1 MLLWRGLLFG
11 VVTCAALAT
20 SAAAKPVDEQAL
32 RALLVE
38 RVDVRK
44 WGTGI
49 VVGITSP
56 QGRRIVSYGTL
67 SLQDRRKVDGATVF
81 EIASLTKVFTALVLA
96 DMAARKQV
104 TLDAPVGT
112 CLPAGVSVPA
122 HGGKQITFIDLA
134 THSSG
139 LPLRPS
145 NLASQTA
152 LNKYAGYTV
161 EQLYQGLADFKL
173 TRDPGS
179 AFEYSNWGFGLLGN
193 ALAYCAGAGKSYA
206 ALLAERVTGPLKMQ
220 DTTFVPGSAL
230 RSRMAAPYDIRLQPV
245 PNETTG
251 ALDAAGGL
259 YSTVADLL
267 SFLDVFLGRGPQPL
281 VAAGTAM
288 IEPRRPGDGP
298 DTRMGLGWRVTTARD
313 ITTIW
318 SSGRADGYRA
328 FMAFDPRQH
337 VAVVALTNAAT
348 NVGVDDIGWHVLDPS
363 VAITRVHTR
372 TAVPADVLQRYVGR
386 YKFDD
391 GVVMTVVREEDHLV
405 VQMTGQGPSAIFA
418 SGPRE
423 FFPEDIEA
431 QFVFAESGTAPAQSL
446 VLNQDGQTYKAQR
459 LAEEGKP

>member
-1 MLLWRGLLFG
+1 MPLWRELLLG
-11 VVTCAALAT
+11 VPVLIAVAT
-20 SAAAKPVDEQAL
+20 GVAAKPVDEPAL
-32 RALLVE
+32 RAVLVE

-49 VVGITSP
+49 VVGISSP

-67 SLQDRRKVDGATVF
+67 SVQDHRKVGSTTVF

-112 CLPAGVSVPA
+112 CLPAGVSVPE
-122 HGGKQITFIDLA
+122 HGGKQITFVDLA

-193 ALAYCAGAGKSYA
+193 ALAHCAGKSYA
-206 ALLAERVTGPLKMQ
+206 ELLAERVIGPLKMR
-220 DTTFVPGSAL
+220 DTMFVPSSAL
-230 RSRMAAPYDIRLQPV
+230 RSRLAAPYDGKLQPV
-245 PNETTG
+245 SNETTG

-259 YSTVADLL
+259 YSTVDDLL
-267 SFLDVFLGRGPQPL
+267 NFIEVFLGHGPQPL
-281 VAAGTAM
+281 VAAGETM
-288 IEPRRPGDGP
+288 LEPRRPGDGP
-298 DTRMGLGWRVTTARD
+298 DTRMGLGWRVTTAHD

-328 FMAFDPRQH
+328 FMGFDPRQR

-363 VAITRVHTR
+363 VTLIRQHPR
-372 TAVPADVLQRYVGR
+372 IAVSADVLERYVGR

-391 GVVMTVVREEDHLV
+391 GVVMTVVRDQDHLV

-418 SGPRE
+418 AGLRE

-431 QFVFAESGTAPAQSL
+431 QFVFAESGTTPAQSL
-446 VLNQDGQTYKAQR
+446 VLNQDGQSYQAQR
-459 LAEEGKP
+459 IAEESKP